1 MAERVFPLMVV
12 TPSRVVYEGNVRSLQ
27 SPGVEG
33 DFEILI
39 GHIPMLTALRTGIMT
54 IRDASGQSR
63 YAVSGGFVEV
73 LRHQATVLAET
84 IERVEDI
91 DFNRAREAE
100 ARARQRLE
108 SEENIDIARAQA
120 SLARA
125 LNRIRAVELT
135 TR

>member
-12 TPSRVVYEGNVRSLQ
+12 TPSRVVYEGDVRSLQ

-39 GHIPMLTALRTGIMT
+39 GHIPMLTALRTGIMI
-54 IRDASGQSR
+54 IRDASGQNM

-84 IERVEDI
+84 IERAEDI

-108 SEENIDIARAQA
+108 SEEKIDIARAQA

-125 LNRIRAVELT
+125 LNRIRAIELT

>member
-1 MAERVFPLMVV
+1 MADRVFPLMVV
-12 TPSRVVYEGNVRSLQ
+12 TPSRVVYEGDVQSLQ
-27 SPGVEG
+27 APGVVG
-33 DFEILI
+33 AFEILI

-54 IRDASGQSR
+54 IRDESGQNM

-73 LRHQATVLAET
+73 LRHQVTVLAET
-84 IERVEDI
+84 VERAEDI

-108 SEENIDIARAQA
+108 SKENIDIVRAQA

-125 LNRIRAVELT
+125 LNRIRAAELT
-135 TR
+135 MR